1 MGYGEYDTD
10 IDRVLRT
17 GGRRFVA
24 REGRNEF
31 LRPTYG
37 SDGDGDGDRPPRL
50 TRSLALKI
58 ALMAILMIG
67 VLVAIM
73 AIFT

>member
-1 MGYGEYDTD
+1 MDSD

-24 REGRNEF
+24 RDGRNEF

-37 SDGDGDGDRPPRL
+37 SDGEGDRPPRL
-50 TRSLALKI
+50 ARSLVLKLV
-58 ALMAILMIG
+58 AMAIVMIG
-67 VLVAIM
+67 LLIAIIV
-73 AIFT
+73 IFT

>member
-1 MGYGEYDTD
+1 MGYGEFDTD

-37 SDGDGDGDRPPRL
+37 SDGDGDRPPRL
-50 TRSLALKI
+50 ARSLALRI
-58 ALMAILMIG
+58 ALMAILMFG

-73 AIFT
+73 VIFT